1 MRTAT
6 KKAAML
12 RSIRWTLQLWHGV
25 ILLAALASFAAA
37 MYVGV
42 SRARMNA
49 VDAELR
55 GTASVVLGRMRPPG
69 GGPLPEDG
77 GPPGDRVRDGRP
89 APPGAPPPRRGGR
102 PPRGADDPE
111 FRGPPAGRDEFDEL
125 FNPDRPP
132 PPRRGGPPA
141 GRRPRDDA
149 GRLTDLPA
157 DLIRRPGV
165 AEEDQ
170 PYFVVWTNDGRMFQ
184 SALASGKSLPAKPET
199 PAPPPAPPRGGAIN
213 DPNAR
218 FRSASGAREIVLRGP
233 MNTCVLVGRSLRAE
247 HAEQRALLWGLTG
260 SGLVVLL
267 ISLAGGWLLS
277 RRVLKPIATISD
289 AARQISASDLSRR
302 INVDDTKSE
311 LGSLAATLNETFD
324 RVESAFKQQVRFTAD
339 ASHELRTPLAVIHTQ
354 IELALSRERS
364 PEEYRA
370 AMQACLRAARRMRSL
385 VDSLLVLARADAGR
399 LELKRERFDLAESV
413 EECTAMLAPLA
424 QKRNVELSA
433 ATESPAEVVADR
445 MRVTQVI
452 TNLMNNAIAYNRDG
466 GRVRVSVGREDGVA
480 VLTVAD
486 TGVGIAP
493 GDQADVF
500 ARFFRAD
507 KARTREAG
515 GSGLGLAICK
525 SIVDA
530 HGGDIRFASRPGE
543 GTTFTVRLPAP
554 NSSPAA

>member
-1 MRTAT
+1 MF
-6 KKAAML
+6 

-25 ILLAALASFAAA
+25 ILAAALASFAAA

-49 VDAELR
+49 VDSELR
-55 GTASVVLGRMRPPG
+55 GTASVVIGRLRPPG
-69 GGPLPEDG
+69 ALLPDEGPLPN
-77 GPPGDRVRDGRP
+77 DRLRDGRP
-89 APPGAPPPRRGGR
+89 RPPGAPE
-102 PPRGADDPE
+102 APE
-111 FRGPPAGRDEFDEL
+111 FRGPPPGRDEFDEL
-125 FNPDRPP
+125 FNLDRPP
-132 PPRRGGPPA
+132 PPPLPRPA
-141 GRRPRDDA
+141 ARRPRDDV
-149 GRLTDLPA
+149 GRLSDLPA

-170 PYFVVWTNDGRMFQ
+170 PFFVVWTPDGRVFQ
-184 SALASGKSLPAKPET
+184 SSLTPGMSLPARPET
-199 PAPPPAPPRGGAIN
+199 PPPPATPPRGGAIN
-213 DPNAR
+213 DPTAR
-218 FRSASGAREIVLRGP
+218 FRDSAGAREIVLRGP
-233 MNTCVLVGRSLRAE
+233 LNTCVLVGRSVRTEQAQ
-247 HAEQRALLWGLTG
+247 QRALLWGLTG
-260 SGLVVLL
+260 SGLVVLVV
-267 ISLAGGWLLS
+267 SLAGGWLLS
-277 RRVLKPIATISD
+277 RRVLQPIARISE

-302 INVDDTKSE
+302 INVEHTQSE

-324 RVESAFKQQVRFTAD
+324 RLESAFRQQVRFTAD

-354 IELALSRERS
+354 LELALSRDRS
-364 PEEYRA
+364 PEEYRQ
-370 AMQACLRAARRMRSL
+370 AMQACMRAARRMRSL

-399 LELKRERFDLAESV
+399 LELARERFDLAESV
-413 EECTAMLAPLA
+413 DECATMLAPLA
-424 QKRNVELSA
+424 TQRNVELTA
-433 ATESPAEVVADR
+433 VTDTPAEVVADR
-445 MRVTQVI
+445 TRVTQVI

-493 GDQADVF
+493 DEQSNIF

-525 SIVDA
+525 SIIDA

-543 GTTFTVRLPAP
+543 GTTFTVRLP
-554 NSSPAA
+554 SAASQPPRTDA